1 MNSHDKLDPATW
13 RPSAR
18 SQGRCNMVEILETE
32 RLLLRQPRPSD
43 AGAMTLYAGDK
54 RVSGMTTS
62 IPHPYSQQ
70 MADAFIEQI
79 LAGNHREDVWAMDAT
94 PHDGAEFIGLISLKR
109 EAAEV
114 GYWVGPPFWSTGY
127 ASEALNAIIRHLL
140 DDRGL
145 AELNASVFFDNPA
158 SQQVLRKAG
167 FAETGKTWL
176 YSVAREAEVPA
187 LTFRLGGA

>member
-1 MNSHDKLDPATW
+1 
-13 RPSAR
+13 
-18 SQGRCNMVEILETE
+18 MVEILETE
-32 RLLLRQPRPSD
+32 RLLLRPPRPSD

-54 RVSGMTTS
+54 RVAGMTTS

-109 EAAEV
+109 DLAEV

-127 ASEALNAIIRHLL
+127 ASEALHAIIRHLL
-140 DDRGL
+140 EDQGL
-145 AELNASVFFDNPA
+145 SELNASVFFDNPA

-187 LTFRLGGA
+187 LTFRRGEA